1 MPMQNDFSAQDNEA
15 LFLLV
20 AGQAHAAWE
29 AYTIDSDLLTPADAW
44 QFAVSGQGRTLPAY
58 VKSGAEMQVRVG
70 NDLVLTGR
78 IDRVRRVLKKGVR
91 TYQISGRDSA
101 AQLVDCSA
109 PVFVRK
115 MSTLKE
121 IVTNIVRPLG
131 IAKVRMQTSTETTQR
146 EKINVEP
153 GDTAWEVL
161 RNAAEAEGLWPW
173 FDPDGT
179 LVIGGPDYT
188 TPPVAVLSANPD
200 DCNIESLEIDDDI
213 VDRFSEIT
221 VLGQTHA
228 TKAQG
233 GKHNLKGV
241 AKDTG
246 ITWSRPKIVVD
257 HETDT
262 AELCKDRA
270 AKLMGDSRL
279 RAFEMQIT
287 VKGHRINA
295 PGQPGDGMLWQ
306 PGQRVRVVSDAD
318 GIDAIYFLMARK
330 FQRSRGYGTTTDLTL
345 KEDGVWVVE
354 AHPHKGK
361 HRKGKNALTGEV
373 IILDDLK

>member
-1 MPMQNDFSAQDNEA
+1 MPTQNDLSAADNEA
-15 LFLLV
+15 VSLLIN
-20 AGQAHAAWE
+20 GQAHAAWE
-29 AYTIDSDLLTPADAW
+29 AYDIDSDLLTPADAW
-44 QFAVSGQGRTLPAY
+44 QFVVSGQAGALPSY
-58 VKSGAEMQVRVG
+58 VKAGAEMKVAIG
-70 NDLVLTGR
+70 NDVVLTGR
-78 IDRVRRVLKKGVR
+78 IDRVRRVRKKGVK
-91 TYQISGRDSA
+91 TFQISGRDNA

-121 IVTNIVRPLG
+121 IVTSVVRPLG
-131 IAKVRMQTSTETTQR
+131 IAKVRMQTSNAAVQR

-188 TPPVAVLSANPD
+188 AAPVAVLTANED
-200 DCNIESLEIDDDI
+200 DCNVESIEINDDV

-228 TKAQG
+228 TKEQG
-233 GKHNLKGV
+233 GTHNLKGV

-246 ITWSRPKIVVD
+246 ITWYRPKIVVD

-262 AELCKDRA
+262 TDLCKDRA

-287 VKGHRINA
+287 VKGHRIDA
-295 PGQPGDGMLWQ
+295 PGQPGDGQLWQ
-306 PGQRVRVVSDAD
+306 PGQRVRVISDED

-330 FQRSRGYGTTTDLTL
+330 FQRSRGYGTTTALTL

-354 AHPHKGK
+354 AHPHKGRS
-361 HRKGKNALTGEV
+361 RKAKNALTGEV
-373 IILDDLK
+373 ILLEDGK